1 MKGLEILRDRKLA
14 SALVR
19 NIKLPGTEELVLMEV
34 CGSHTTAVHRYG
46 IPSLLPPGIKLVS
59 GPGCPVCVT
68 GIEYVDRAI
77 GLAEDPDNII
87 VTYGDMIRVPGTH
100 TNLENMRT
108 EGADIRIISSPLES
122 LDLAEKN
129 RTKKIVFLAVGF
141 ETTAPG
147 TAITIIQA
155 ADRKIDNF
163 FIHCAHKI
171 MPPALRALAEGDS
184 VIDGLIAP
192 GHVSAITGSSIYEF
206 LPAEFSMG
214 CVISGFEPVDILQ
227 SVSMLA
233 AQKADNRPRVEIQYS
248 RAVPP
253 EGNVKAQKLMYEVF
267 RTADQNWRGL
277 GLIKASGLMLKD
289 KYAMFDASGL
299 PVKNKVISSEPGG
312 CRCGD
317 IMKGLI
323 GPRECPL
330 FGKVCSPSNPVG
342 ACMVSGEG
350 ACSAVY
356 RYDTPVHHKS

>member
-1 MKGLEILRDRKLA
+1 MEGLEILRDRKLA
-14 SALVR
+14 SALLKS
-19 NIKLPGTEELVLMEV
+19 IKLLGTEELVLMEV
-34 CGSHTTAVHRYG
+34 CGSHTMAVHRYG
-46 IPSLLPPGIKLVS
+46 IPSLLPPNIKLIS

-77 GLAEDPDNII
+77 DLAASPDNII
-87 VTYGDMIRVPGTH
+87 VTYGDMIRVPGTDS
-100 TNLENMRT
+100 NLENKRA

-122 LDLAEKN
+122 LTIAQENKSKN
-129 RTKKIVFLAVGF
+129 IFFLAVGF
-141 ETTAPG
+141 ETTAPS
-147 TAITIIQA
+147 TARTIIEA

-163 FIHCAHKI
+163 YVHCAHKV

-227 SVSMLA
+227 TVYLLV
-233 AQKADNRPRVEIQYS
+233 AQKVNRKPRVEIQYT

-253 EGNVKAQKLMYEVF
+253 EGNVKAREIMYEVF
-267 RTADQNWRGL
+267 KTTDQSWRGL
-277 GLIKASGLMLKD
+277 GLIRDSGLKLKD
-289 KYAMFDASGL
+289 KYAMFDAAAIIVEDS
-299 PVKNKVISSEPGG
+299 IESSEPEG

-317 IMKGLI
+317 IMKGII
-323 GPRECPL
+323 GPQECPL
-330 FGKVCSPSNPVG
+330 FGGRCSPSNPVG
-342 ACMVSGEG
+342 ACMVSTEG

-356 RYDTPVHHKS
+356 RYGSFHDQ